1 MKVDI
6 EQWAKMNNLTPE
18 EFKKE
23 VFTMAAALGA
33 MDLDERGADS
43 GEAMKF
49 TRSDSVGE
57 IELYVRR
64 A

>member
-33 MDLDERGADS
+33 MHLDDRGADS
-43 GEAMKF
+43 DEAMKF

-57 IELYVRR
+57 IEVYVCR

>member
-18 EFKKE
+18 EFKEE
-23 VFTMAAALGA
+23 VFTVAAALGA
-33 MDLDERGADS
+33 MDLDARGVGSD
-43 GEAMKF
+43 EVMKF
-49 TRSDSVGE
+49 TRSDSVGK

-64 A
+64 G

>member
-1 MKVDI
+1 MKVNID
-6 EQWAKMNNLTPE
+6 QWAKMNNLTPE

-33 MDLDERGADS
+33 MDLDGRGADS
-43 GEAMKF
+43 DEAMKF
-49 TRSDSVGE
+49 TCSDSVGE
-57 IELYVRR
+57 IELYVCR

>member
-33 MDLDERGADS
+33 MDLDDRGADS
-43 GEAMKF
+43 DEAMKF
-49 TRSDSVGE
+49 TRSDSIGK

>member
-6 EQWAKMNNLTPE
+6 EQWAKMNNLTPD

-33 MDLDERGADS
+33 MDLDDRGADS
-43 GEAMKF
+43 DEAMKF

-57 IELYVRR
+57 IEVYVRR